1 MSDLARWFPVA
12 RNLNLPSA
20 FTLLNAGLGAAGV
33 ALAAQRCPR
42 AAVTCVA
49 LAIPCDIVDGW
60 LARRRQQSSAFGAQL
75 DSLADVISF
84 VLLPAAIALSLA
96 ASPPMALAAAAWVVA
111 GVLRLARFAV
121 VGTVGSGAEERFEG
135 VPTAFA
141 AAAFVPIF
149 AVARWLPSSWAVG
162 VVAAYL
168 AVVAPAMISALPF
181 PKRGPIRAA
190 MWILVPLAV
199 VVAWSAP

>member
-12 RNLNLPSA
+12 RNLNLPCV
-20 FTLLNAGLGAAGV
+20 FTLLNAGFGAVGV

-42 AAVTCVA
+42 AALTCVA

-84 VLLPAAIALSLA
+84 VLLPAMIALSVDP
-96 ASPPMALAAAAWVVA
+96 SPRTALPAAAWVLA

-121 VGTVGSGAEERFEG
+121 VGTAGSGSDERFEG

-141 AAAFVPIF
+141 AAAFVTIF
-149 AVARWLPSSWAVG
+149 AVARWLPSTWGVG
-162 VVAAYL
+162 LVAAYL
-168 AVVAPAMISALPF
+168 AALAPAMVSVLPF

-199 VVAWSAP
+199 VLAWRAP